1 MLYPQTS
8 IKPGVV
14 LDASF
19 SLFVATFTT
28 MLALINPLEAMP
40 IFLGLTGKMTRTQQ
54 LGVARRSCLYALA
67 LMFFFLICGPLL
79 LRAFGVPLPMIR
91 VVGGIVLMKIGFEL
105 FSPTPGSSVGGAAPG
120 ATQGDI
126 AFAPL
131 AMPIMF
137 GPGGIA
143 AILGL
148 ASTIRS
154 DTQKLLPLLA
164 IAAAFVLTMLMVYM
178 TLVRASSIVKYIG
191 AAGLDALTRI
201 IGFFVAAMGGGLI
214 FHGTME
220 AIQTMNN

>member
-1 MLYPQTS
+1 M
-8 IKPGVV
+8 
-14 LDASF
+14 DAPF

-40 IFLGLTGKMTRTQQ
+40 VFLGLTKGSSRAEQ
-54 LGVARRSCLYALA
+54 LGVAKRACLYALG

-79 LRAFGVPLPMIR
+79 LKAFGVPLAMIR

-105 FSPTPGSSVGGAAPG
+105 FSPTPGASV
-120 ATQGDI
+120 ATPPPAGTAGDV

-137 GPGGIA
+137 GPGGMA
-143 AILGL
+143 AILGMT
-148 ASTIRS
+148 STIRA
-154 DTQKLLPLLA
+154 DADKVAPFVA
-164 IAAAFVLTMLMVYM
+164 IAGALVATMFITYA
-178 TLVRASSIVKYIG
+178 TLARANDIVKYIG
-191 AAGLDALTRI
+191 AAGLDATTKI

-220 AIQTMNN
+220 AIKSMNN